1 MSVWSTKLLFLASG
15 EASLLEE
22 LWNYFAE
29 NYFNVYLGAYENL
42 NFGSGSLITVHSVV
56 LGLFGG
62 IIAAAALA
70 LYDHNVLGSFVRTL
84 IREGCLSPE
93 DAKPLWELGFAK
105 NGAVK
110 ASLRSQSK
118 LGRVVHCVEK
128 EAYEREV
135 AERRA
140 AYVAEH
146 GDDKDFSDPAYRI
159 DFENDHFYIPDED
172 HYRAEIRFENKGS
185 GWFSFI
191 LVTVLCV
198 IAAFITYIFLPDI
211 LQLLD
216 NAIGMMEQP

>member
-15 EASLLEE
+15 EPSLLEE

-29 NYFNVYLGAYENL
+29 NYLNVHLGVYENL

-70 LYDHNVLGSFVRTL
+70 LYDRNVLGSFVRAV

-110 ASLRSQSK
+110 ASLRSQTK

-128 EAYEREV
+128 EAYDRAV

-140 AYVAEH
+140 AYIAEH
-146 GDDKDFSDPAYRI
+146 GDDNNFSAPAYRI
-159 DFENDHFYIPDED
+159 DFENDHFYIPDEE

-198 IAAFITYIFLPDI
+198 IATVVTYVFLPDI

-216 NAIGMMEQP
+216 NAVGMMEQP